1 MKKTFTSIVLILLS
15 FLQSFSQTRN
25 NVRIYPCEDTLCY
38 NSQLYIWSAGQSFN
52 PTSYLWSNGSTA
64 PTINVTTS
72 GVYSVTITGYLG
84 SSNNQVQIN
93 KTKNVVVLNKPSITP
108 LSETWVCKYDTVTLQ
123 ADAGYTSYN
132 WNNGQTN
139 QIYSRQMS
147 GSGGGPILDT
157 VSVWYT
163 ASLGSLCQA
172 NSDTIVIRGIRR
184 PNGVGVYYEGRTN
197 LNSTD
202 SVPSGLVLT
211 YIYVPQYEMEFT
223 KVNDP
228 NYIVTWITPIGTRKA
243 PLNILDPGNNY
254 YVRTRP
260 IINGIT
266 YCWGETSLIGI
277 LPNQTPR
284 LITDYDMFYNLKTY
298 MFYDISGRLVFEKQ
312 GYQYSYEWL
321 NEYPNQTFI
330 VVEKNNPQNTGHL
343 LRMNVN

>member
-1 MKKTFTSIVLILLS
+1 MKKTFTSIILILLS

-52 PTSYLWSNGSTA
+52 PISYLWSNGSTA

-139 QIYSRQMS
+139 QIYSRQMT

-163 ASLGSLCQA
+163 ASLGNLCQA

-184 PNGVGVYYEGRTN
+184 PNGVGYFYEGRTD
-197 LNSTD
+197 LNSND
-202 SVPSGLVLT
+202 SVPAGLVLT

-228 NYIVTWITPIGTRKA
+228 NYLVTWITQVGTRKA
-243 PLNILDPGNNY
+243 PLNILDPGYNY
-254 YVRTRP
+254 YVKTRP
-260 IINGIT
+260 IINGVT

-277 LPNQTPR
+277 LPNSNPRVSNFNSQTR
-284 LITDYDMFYNLKTY
+284 EESIFN
-298 MFYDISGRLVFEKQ
+298 FYDIAGRFIFEKK
-312 GYQYSYEWL
+312 GFDFNNNWL
-321 NEYPNQTFI
+321 LEYPNQLFI
-330 VVEKNNPQNTGHL
+330 ITEINGNNISTYK
-343 LRMNVN
+343 REFIR